1 MTCCIHKVRYE
12 NGFESLRIV
21 RVTDSYDRLRKSLS
35 TKRRLTTGS
44 QRDIDFI
51 FTYLCSIR
59 NYIRIHIYTILIFF
73 SEVIRPHLWRKKY
86 RLVYR
91 TPTSFDFKSYFR
103 FIFEIRPRKIFKSI
117 FLRNTW
123 AVCNSNSDV
132 VQWYYLGW
140 NPRKLLIEHVVRESN
155 KCNVKPRIFMTILRL
170 SKFYSPQLL
179 GVFQ

>member
-59 NYIRIHIYTILIFF
+59 NYIRIHIYTIFNFF
-73 SEVIRPHLWRKKY
+73 MKSLGCRPHFWRKKSIDSFTEPQHH
-86 RLVYR
+86 L
-91 TPTSFDFKSYFR
+91 TPNLP
-103 FIFEIRPRKIFKSI
+103 I
-117 FLRNTW
+117 
-123 AVCNSNSDV
+123 
-132 VQWYYLGW
+132 QWNEHFW
-140 NPRKLLIEHVVRESN
+140 NPPTQNFQLELSS
-155 KCNVKPRIFMTILRL
+155 KCVGALRIQMLFNDII
-170 SKFYSPQLL
+170 
-179 GVFQ
+179 

>member
-59 NYIRIHIYTILIFF
+59 NYIRIHIYTIFNFF
-73 SEVIRPHLWRKKY
+73 MKSLGCRPHFWRKKSID
-86 RLVYR
+86 
-91 TPTSFDFKSYFR
+91 SFTEPQHHLTQILFR
-103 FIFEIRPRKIFKSI
+103 FSGMSIFEIRPRQIFKSN
-117 FLRNTW
+117 FL
-123 AVCNSNSDV
+123 
-132 VQWYYLGW
+132 
-140 NPRKLLIEHVVRESN
+140 
-155 KCNVKPRIFMTILRL
+155 
-170 SKFYSPQLL
+170 
-179 GVFQ
+179 

>member
-59 NYIRIHIYTILIFF
+59 NYIRIHIYTILIILLIILYHHLTSNLISDSFLKSAHAKF
-73 SEVIRPHLWRKKY
+73 SNR
-86 RLVYR
+86 
-91 TPTSFDFKSYFR
+91 SF
-103 FIFEIRPRKIFKSI
+103 FEIRGRYAI
-117 FLRNTW
+117 
-123 AVCNSNSDV
+123 
-132 VQWYYLGW
+132 
-140 NPRKLLIEHVVRESN
+140 
-155 KCNVKPRIFMTILRL
+155 RIQMLFNDII
-170 SKFYSPQLL
+170 
-179 GVFQ
+179 